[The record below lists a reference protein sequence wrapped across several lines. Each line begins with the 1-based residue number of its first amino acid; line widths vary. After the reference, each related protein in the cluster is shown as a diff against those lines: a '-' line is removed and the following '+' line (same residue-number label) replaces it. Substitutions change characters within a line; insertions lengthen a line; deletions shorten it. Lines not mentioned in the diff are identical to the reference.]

1 MQVNNTEIN
10 GFLIDQFNQHD
21 LKVGAAQGICPL
33 CSHTRKPANRKAKC
47 ASYDWERGLGTC
59 HHCDSSFQLHTYQR
73 KGSAAKTY
81 VRPDALDVVDPKELG
96 SKVFEW
102 FKTRG
107 ISNKTLNDLNVTEG
121 KEFMPQTGKP
131 ENTIQFNYIMGD
143 ELINIK
149 YRDGRKNFK
158 LYKGAE
164 KVFYNINSIVGYDNC
179 VITEGE
185 MDVLALHEAGITN
198 AISVPNGA
206 TLNSNNL
213 DYLDN
218 CIDYFEDK
226 ERIILAVDNDEPGIA
241 LQQELIRRLG
251 AEVCFLASFE
261 DCKDANEYLIKYGK
275 EKLVQQIEKSR
286 PVPLENVTTF
296 RDIEDE
302 ITDFVRNGF
311 KKGYQVGLQNFDN
324 IFSTYTGQFITVTGI
339 PSSGKSDF
347 VDQMV
352 VGYNRNYNWKTAFAS
367 PENAPTYLHAHKLMR
382 KVWEDMPTK
391 QDIGSTK
398 WNQVA
403 EHVNDNFFFI
413 DMERYTLESVL
424 RKGAELVKRKG
435 IKCLVIDPFNKIRD
449 VDCKTED
456 VNRYTMEYLT
466 KIETFAKKFDVLVFI
481 VAHPTKMYKDKEGKI
496 EEPTMY
502 NIKGGGE
509 WYDASYHG
517 LLVHRDYE
525 AKTVKAKVLKVK
537 FQNLGENG
545 AEAHFKWERRSGCF
559 IPHELASIG
568 DEEAMPWE

>member
-1 MQVNNTEIN
+1 MQTTEIN
-10 GFLIDQFNQHD
+10 GFLIDTFNQHG
-21 LKVGAAQGICPL
+21 LVEKTQGICPL
-33 CSHTRKPANRKAKC
+33 CSHDRQPKNQKAKC

-59 HHCDSSFQLHTYQR
+59 HNCNTSFQLHTYQR
-73 KGSAAKTY
+73 KGASEKVY
-81 VRPDALDVVDPKELG
+81 VRPIEVEYQPPAT
-96 SKVFEW
+96 KVIGWFE
-102 FKTRG
+102 TRG
-107 ISNKTLNDLNVTEG
+107 ISQQTLIDLNVGEG
-121 KEFMPQTGKP
+121 SEYMPQTGKT
-131 ENTIQFNYIMGD
+131 ENTIKFNYFMGD
-143 ELINIK
+143 QLINVK

-164 KVFYNINSIVGYDNC
+164 KVFYNINSIVGYDTC

-185 MDVLALHEAGITN
+185 MDVLALHEAGIKN
-198 AISVPNGA
+198 SISVPNGA

-226 ERIILAVDNDEPGIA
+226 EKVILAVDSDDAGQA
-241 LQQELIRRLG
+241 LQAELVRRLG
-251 AEVCFLASFE
+251 AEVCFLVSFDE
-261 DCKDANEYLIKYGK
+261 CKDANEYLQKYGK
-275 EKLVQQIEKSR
+275 EKLQDRISTAR

-296 RDIEDE
+296 KDIEDE
-302 ITDFVRNGF
+302 VTDFVRNGF
-311 KKGYQVGLQNFDN
+311 KKGFQVGLSNFDE

-352 VGYNRNYNWKTAFAS
+352 VGYNRNYGWKTAFAS

-382 KVWEDMPTK
+382 KTWEGMPRAE
-391 QDIGSTK
+391 DIHGDK
-398 WNQVA
+398 WNRIA
-403 EHVNDNFFFI
+403 DHCNSNYYHI

-435 IKCLVIDPFNKIRD
+435 IKCLVIDPFNKVRD

-466 KIETFAKKFDVLVFI
+466 KIEIFAKKYDVLVFV
-481 VAHPTKMYKDKEGKI
+481 VAHPTKMYKDKDGKM

-517 LLVHRDYE
+517 ILVHRDYE
-525 AKTVKAKVLKVK
+525 NKTVKAKVLKVK

-545 AEAHFKWERRSGCF
+545 AEAHFKWEPRSGCF
-559 IPHELASIG
+559 IPHESAVN
-568 DEEAMPWE
+568 ENEPMPWE

>member
-1 MQVNNTEIN
+1 MQVEEIEIN
-10 GFLIDQFNQHD
+10 GFLIEKFNQHGLD
-21 LKVGAAQGICPL
+21 VGKAQGICPL
-33 CSHTRKPANRKAKC
+33 CSSSRKPENKKAKC
-47 ASYDWERGLGTC
+47 SSYDWERGLGTC
-59 HHCDSSFQLHTYQR
+59 HNCDKTFQMHTYKR
-73 KGSAAKTY
+73 KGKAEREY
-81 VRPDALDVVDPKELG
+81 VIPELNRTPVK
-96 SKVFEW
+96 SKAVEW

-107 ISNKTLNDLNVTEG
+107 ISKQTLDEVGVGEG
-121 KEFMPQTGKP
+121 KEYMPQTGKT
-131 ENTIQFNYIMGD
+131 ENTIQFNYFVGG
-143 ELINIK
+143 NITNVK

-164 KVFYNINSIVGYDNC
+164 KVFYNIDSVVGHDEC
-179 VITEGE
+179 VIVEGE

-218 CIDYFEDK
+218 CIDYFDDMSK
-226 ERIILAVDNDEPGIA
+226 IIIAVDSDAPGQA
-241 LQQELIRRLG
+241 LQTELIRRLG
-251 AEVCFLASFE
+251 AETCFLSTFD
-261 DCKDANEYLIKYGK
+261 DCKDANEYLLKYGSK
-275 EKLVQQIEKSR
+275 ELLSR
-286 PVPLENVTTF
+286 IKNSKPVPLENVTTF

-302 ITDFVRNGF
+302 VTDFVRNGF
-311 KKGYQVGLQNFDN
+311 KKGFQIGLDNFDD

-352 VGYNRNYNWKTAFAS
+352 VGYNQQYGWKTAFAS

-382 KVWEDMPTK
+382 KVWGDMPTK
-391 QDIGSTK
+391 GDIGRDK

-403 EHVNDNFFFI
+403 DHVNDSFFFI

-435 IKCLVIDPFNKIRD
+435 IKCLVIDPFNKVRD
-449 VDCKTED
+449 VDCTTED

-466 KIETFAKKFDVLVFI
+466 KIETFAKKYDVLVFI
-481 VAHPTKMYKDKEGKI
+481 VAHPTKMYKNQNGKI

-525 AKTVKAKVLKVK
+525 LKTTKVKVLKVK

-545 AEAHFKWERRSGCF
+545 AEAFFKWEPKSGCF
-559 IPHELASIG
+559 IPEVMP
-568 DEEAMPWE
+568 DMEEAMPWE

>member
-10 GFLIDQFNQHD
+10 GFLIDQFNQHNLD
-21 LKVGAAQGICPL
+21 VGKTQGICPL
-33 CSHTRKPANRKAKC
+33 CSHERKPKNQKAKC

-59 HHCDSSFQLHTYQR
+59 HHCDSSFQLHSYQR
-73 KGSAAKTY
+73 KGASEKVY
-81 VRPDALDVVDPKELG
+81 VRPEEAKINPPT
-96 SKVFEW
+96 SKIVEW

-107 ISNKTLNDLNVTEG
+107 ISQQTLTDLRCGEG
-121 KEFMPQTGKP
+121 AEYMPQTGKT

-143 ELINIK
+143 QLINVK

-164 KVFYNINSIVGYDNC
+164 KVFYNINSIIGYKEC

-185 MDVLALHEAGITN
+185 MDVLALHEAGIKN

-226 ERIILAVDNDEPGIA
+226 EKIILAVDNDEPGQA

-251 AEVCFLASFE
+251 AEVCFLATFE
-261 DCKDANEYLIKYGK
+261 ECKDANDYLIKYGK
-275 EKLVQQIEKSR
+275 EALAQRIIKSR

-296 RDIEDE
+296 KDIEDE
-302 ITDFVRNGF
+302 ITDFVKNGF
-311 KKGYQVGLQNFDN
+311 KRGYQIGIPNFDN

-352 VGYNRNYNWKTAFAS
+352 VGYNNNYQWKTAFAS

-382 KVWEDMPTK
+382 KVWQDMPTRN
-391 QDIGSTK
+391 DIGTDK

-403 EHVNDNFFFI
+403 DHVNDNFFFI

-466 KIETFAKKFDVLVFI
+466 KIETFAKKYDVLVFI
-481 VAHPTKMYKDKEGKI
+481 VAHPTKMYKDKDGKI

-517 LLVHRDYE
+517 ILVHRDYE

-545 AEAHFKWERRSGCF
+545 AEAHFKWEHRSGCF
-559 IPHELASIG
+559 IPHQMAEL
-568 DEEAMPWE
+568 EEETMPWD

>member
-10 GFLIDQFNQHD
+10 GFLIDQFNQHNLD
-21 LKVGAAQGICPL
+21 VGKAQGICPL
-33 CSHTRKPANRKAKC
+33 CSSDRQPKNQKAKC

-73 KGSAAKTY
+73 KGASEKVY
-81 VRPDALDVVDPKELG
+81 VRPEEVKIKPPT
-96 SKVFEW
+96 SKIVEW

-107 ISNKTLNDLNVTEG
+107 ISQQTLTDLRCGEG
-121 KEFMPQTGKP
+121 SEYMPQTGKT

-143 ELINIK
+143 QLINVK

-164 KVFYNINSIVGYDNC
+164 KVFYNINSIIGYKEC

-185 MDVLALHEAGITN
+185 MDVLALHEAGIKN

-226 ERIILAVDNDEPGIA
+226 EKIILAVDNDEPGQA

-251 AEVCFLASFE
+251 AEVCFLATFE
-261 DCKDANEYLIKYGK
+261 ECKDANDYLIKYGK
-275 EKLVQQIEKSR
+275 EALAQRIIKSR

-296 RDIEDE
+296 KDIEDE
-302 ITDFVRNGF
+302 ITDFVKNGF
-311 KKGYQVGLQNFDN
+311 KRGYQIGIPNFDN

-352 VGYNRNYNWKTAFAS
+352 VGYNNNYQWKTAFAS

-382 KVWEDMPTK
+382 KVWQDMPTRN
-391 QDIGSTK
+391 DIGTDK

-403 EHVNDNFFFI
+403 DHVNDNFFFI

-466 KIETFAKKFDVLVFI
+466 KIETFAKKYDVLVFI
-481 VAHPTKMYKDKEGKI
+481 VAHPTKMYKDKDGKI

-517 LLVHRDYE
+517 ILVHRDYE

-545 AEAHFKWERRSGCF
+545 AEAHFKWEHRSGCF
-559 IPHELASIG
+559 IPYQLAELE
-568 DEEAMPWE
+568 EEAMPWD

>member
-1 MQVNNTEIN
+1 MQTTEIN
-10 GFLIDQFNQHD
+10 GFLIDEFNQHK
-21 LKVGAAQGICPL
+21 LEEGKKQGVCPL
-33 CSHTRKPANRKAKC
+33 CSSDRKPKNTKAKC
-47 ASYDWERGLGTC
+47 ASYDWDRGLGTC
-59 HHCDSSFQLHTYQR
+59 HNCNTSFQLHTYQR
-73 KGSAAKTY
+73 KGASEKVY
-81 VRPDALDVVDPKELG
+81 VRPAEVIHRPPA
-96 SKVFEW
+96 SKVVEW

-107 ISNKTLNDLNVTEG
+107 ISQQTLTDLRISEG
-121 KEFMPQTGKP
+121 PEYMPQTGKT
-131 ENTIQFNYIMGD
+131 ENVIKFNYFMGD
-143 ELINIK
+143 QLINIK

-164 KVFYNINSIVGYDNC
+164 KVFYNINSIIGYEYC
-179 VITEGE
+179 VIVEGE

-213 DYLDN
+213 DYLDA

-226 ERIILAVDNDEPGIA
+226 EKIILAVDTDEAGIA
-241 LQQELIRRLG
+241 LQTELVRRLG
-251 AEVCFLASFE
+251 SEACYLASFE
-261 DCKDANEYLIKYGK
+261 DCKDANEYLQKYGK
-275 EKLVQQIEKSR
+275 EKLSERISGAR

-302 ITDFVRNGF
+302 VTDFVKNGF
-311 KKGYQVGLQNFDN
+311 KPGFQVGLQNFDD

-352 VGYNRNYNWKTAFAS
+352 VGYNNNYGWKTAFAS
-367 PENAPTYLHAHKLMR
+367 PENQPTYLHAHKLMR
-382 KVWEDMPTK
+382 KHWQGMPTAA
-391 QDIGSTK
+391 DINSEK

-403 EHVNDNFFFI
+403 DHCNTNYFHI

-435 IKCLVIDPFNKIRD
+435 IKCLVIDPFNKVRD

-456 VNRYTMEYLT
+456 VNRYTMEYLS
-466 KIETFAKKFDVLVFI
+466 KIEIFAKKYDVLVFI
-481 VAHPTKMYKDKEGKI
+481 VAHPTKMYKTQDGKI

-517 LLVHRDYE
+517 ILVHRDYE

-545 AEAHFKWERRSGCF
+545 AEAHFKWEPQSGCF
-559 IPHELASIG
+559 IPHEQIVVDS
-568 DEEAMPWE
+568 MPWE